1 MRPIDFRAITE
12 ACGLNQ
18 TQAAALFGVTDRT
31 VRLWIAGK
39 APVPPAVAII
49 LRLLNERKI
58 TIADI
63 QNISL

>member
-1 MRPIDFRAITE
+1 MTPADFRAIIE

-39 APVPPAVAII
+39 APVPPAVAK
-49 LRLLNERKI
+49 LLKLLDARRLTVQDVRE
-58 TIADI
+58 A
-63 QNISL
+63 

>member
-1 MRPIDFRAITE
+1 MRPSDFRAITE

-39 APVPPAVAII
+39 APVPPAVSTL

-58 TIADI
+58 TLDDVR
-63 QNISL
+63 NSR